1 MKLAVDS
8 SAFAKRYVEEV
19 GSGRLFEILQ
29 DASELA
35 LCVLVVPEIL
45 SGLNRR
51 KREGFVS
58 NENYQLAKK
67 QLLTDIRDA
76 TILQITP
83 AVVFHSVNL
92 LESNSLR
99 AMDALHIACALEW
112 QADLFLTAD
121 KKQFEAAVKA
131 GVKSELIGQQVQ

>member
-1 MKLAVDS
+1 MKLAIDS

-19 GSGRLFEILQ
+19 GSERLFEILQ

-58 NENYQLAKK
+58 NENYQVAKK

-121 KKQFEAAVKA
+121 KKQLEAAVKA
-131 GVKSELIGQQVQ
+131 GVQTELIG

>member
-1 MKLAVDS
+1 MKLAIDS
-8 SAFAKRYVEEV
+8 SAFAKRYVEEA

-35 LCVLVVPEIL
+35 LCVLVVPEII

-58 NENYQLAKK
+58 SENYQLAKK

-83 AVVFHSVNL
+83 AVVFHAVNL

-112 QADLFLTAD
+112 QADLFLTAN
-121 KKQFEAAVKA
+121 KRQFEAAVKA
-131 GVKSELIGQQVQ
+131 EIHSELVG

>member
-1 MKLAVDS
+1 MKLAIDS

-19 GSGRLFEILQ
+19 GSERLFEILQ

-58 NENYQLAKK
+58 GENYQLAKK

-121 KKQFEAAVKA
+121 KKQLEAAVKA
-131 GVKSELIGQQVQ
+131 GVQTELIG